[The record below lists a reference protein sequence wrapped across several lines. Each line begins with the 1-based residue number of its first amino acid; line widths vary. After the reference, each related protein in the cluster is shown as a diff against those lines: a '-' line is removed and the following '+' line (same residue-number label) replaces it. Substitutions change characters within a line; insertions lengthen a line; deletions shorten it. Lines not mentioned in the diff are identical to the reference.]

1 MKMALANLT
10 LVLVA
15 LGLIAFVVS
24 IVLAIMKKIK
34 WRYPPIILVVTLV
47 VLVVAVEAIGPID
60 ESKSADVRVG
70 KLVYSKG
77 DKEDSTVY
85 YDTNGNGQATIKVKG
100 LADGQVVVQNDDD
113 EHDFKDQIVK
123 VKKGKTTKTTIKQ
136 PEKQDDHY
144 YVLDEGNGH
153 KERFCVLGGNENLSA
168 DVGSTIN
175 DDLAD
180 RLSEE
185 KDDGSSWARYVTKV
199 TYKDKH
205 ITVHLNSNVYALN
218 RKALDNLARMS
229 QGMALAVLDE
239 DDEISDSKA
248 SEGMSTQWKV
258 GDDIVGY
265 TGLGNYHN
273 YKWNI

>member
-47 VLVVAVEAIGPID
+47 VLVVAVETIGPID

-77 DKEDSTVY
+77 DKEDGTVY

-153 KERFCVLGGNENLSA
+153 KERFCVLGGNEGLSA

-199 TYKDKH
+199 TYKDNH

-218 RKALDNLARMS
+218 RKA
-229 QGMALAVLDE
+229 
-239 DDEISDSKA
+239 
-248 SEGMSTQWKV
+248 W
-258 GDDIVGY
+258 
-265 TGLGNYHN
+265 H
-273 YKWNI
+273 

>member
-77 DKEDSTVY
+77 DKEDGTVY

-123 VKKGKTTKTTIKQ
+123 VKKVRLRKQLSNNQKNKMITI
-136 PEKQDDHY
+136 
-144 YVLDEGNGH
+144 
-153 KERFCVLGGNENLSA
+153 
-168 DVGSTIN
+168 
-175 DDLAD
+175 
-180 RLSEE
+180 
-185 KDDGSSWARYVTKV
+185 
-199 TYKDKH
+199 
-205 ITVHLNSNVYALN
+205 
-218 RKALDNLARMS
+218 MS
-229 QGMALAVLDE
+229 
-239 DDEISDSKA
+239 
-248 SEGMSTQWKV
+248 
-258 GDDIVGY
+258 
-265 TGLGNYHN
+265 
-273 YKWNI
+273 

>member
-77 DKEDSTVY
+77 DKE
-85 YDTNGNGQATIKVKG
+85 
-100 LADGQVVVQNDDD
+100 
-113 EHDFKDQIVK
+113 
-123 VKKGKTTKTTIKQ
+123 
-136 PEKQDDHY
+136 
-144 YVLDEGNGH
+144 
-153 KERFCVLGGNENLSA
+153 
-168 DVGSTIN
+168 
-175 DDLAD
+175 
-180 RLSEE
+180 
-185 KDDGSSWARYVTKV
+185 DGSSWARYVTKV